1 MTQILRCE
9 QCNHAGFGL
18 YRSINAM
25 DPKIHEGGDSS
36 SDSEL
41 LDNWTIV
48 DTDEALDA
56 SLLAD
61 DEADNEQPDNSERD
75 APPHPEDNEQ
85 VDDNC
90 ESLKDLSLEDQ
101 EKSSIEGPLESDTDG
116 ISTFSES
123 DGEVDDIEEES
134 EASKPVVA
142 PAAENGR
149 ISPGSK
155 SLSDYSDLSSLQDMP
170 IDLGQKGERR
180 YVHHPSPKVN
190 HYLNA
195 LLVVVFASVVGLGIG
210 HFMGLQEEC
219 HVPKFAEVPETPLSD
234 ETWTLLNSL
243 SHENDFLKMQ
253 LEELQNSIDD
263 RKERVQLMSEPLLIK
278 NEDSDETL
286 AADNE
291 SNNNVPE
298 NETASSVSVEA
309 PQETK
314 PQEFDPADPYSDEL
328 LEMYQTRFVKHLKAE
343 IKEQSQSVKQP
354 EAPKAKEK
362 RSQPQP
368 PPMDSFYGRA
378 EAELQNLVQRL
389 SNYGSSIVKDR
400 DIPQSVASGLGMLTA
415 TVADLQQSLKTLQQ
429 NTAQHS
435 SFVVEK
441 VKKSVSKMV
450 SNVKNEAEKLTS
462 GKLGTKGNFWKSMHK
477 LKASVVNGWCH
488 IKGKMNQGDSQ
499 ECYSNLKKNNTKF
512 QKHAD
517 RPVFKKKEYYGKEK
531 SNNRDS
537 NKYVCYNGKCEHQRN
552 DGGWQFMRAQFRDN
566 GRQKYV
572 SSWSDRRQHKR
583 NDYSNVISTEITCTA
598 YFYHC
603 DS

>member
-1 MTQILRCE
+1 
-9 QCNHAGFGL
+9 
-18 YRSINAM
+18 M
-25 DPKIHEGGDSS
+25 DPKIYEGGDSS

-61 DEADNEQPDNSERD
+61 DEADNEQPENSERD
-75 APPHPEDNEQ
+75 APPHPEDDAQEEQ

-90 ESLKDLSLEDQ
+90 ESLKDVSVEDQ

-123 DGEVDDIEEES
+123 EGEVDDLEEET
-134 EASKPVVA
+134 EAIKPVVA

-170 IDLGQKGERR
+170 LDLGQKGERR

-210 HFMGLQEEC
+210 HFMGLQKEC
-219 HVPKFAEVPETPLSD
+219 HVPKFAEVPKTYLSD
-234 ETWTLLNSL
+234 EAWNLLNSL
-243 SHENDFLKMQ
+243 SRENDFLKMQ
-253 LEELQNSIDD
+253 LEELQDSIDG
-263 RKERVQLMSEPLLIK
+263 RKERGQLLLIK
-278 NEDSDETL
+278 NEDSDKKL

-291 SNNNVPE
+291 SNKNVPE
-298 NETASSVSVEA
+298 NETARSVSVEA

-314 PQEFDPADPYSDEL
+314 PQEFDPVDPYSDEL
-328 LEMYQTRFVKHLKAE
+328 LEIFQTRFVKQPKAE
-343 IKEQSQSVKQP
+343 SNELYHSFSFKIKQP
-354 EAPKAKEK
+354 EAPKPKQK

-368 PPMDSFYGRA
+368 HPMDSFYGRA

-415 TVADLQQSLKTLQQ
+415 TVSDLQQSLKMLQQ

-450 SNVKNEAEKLTS
+450 SDVKNKAEKLTS

-499 ECYSNLKKNNTKF
+499 ECYSNFKKNNTKF
-512 QKHAD
+512 QKHAE
-517 RPVFKKKEYYGKEK
+517 RPVFKTKEYYGKEK
-531 SNNRDS
+531 SYNRDS

-552 DGGWQFMRAQFRDN
+552 DGGWQFKRAQFRDN

-583 NDYSNVISTEITCTA
+583 NDYRNGEQRFRSRG
-598 YFYHC
+598 H
-603 DS
+603 